1 MELSEECYESYVDCD
16 FLPTAAALYPDCV
29 KSIEKHYLVVEQRGA
44 YTRGL
49 TILQQTN
56 KSLQKTK
63 VEIVTEF
70 HKDALVKLRRKML
83 KTVL

>member
-1 MELSEECYESYVDCD
+1 MELSEKEYESYIDCD
-16 FLPTAAALYPDCV
+16 FLPTAAALYPACV
-29 KSIEKHYLVVEQRGA
+29 KSSEKHFLIVELSGR

-49 TILQQTN
+49 TILQKK
-56 KSLQKTK
+56 KSFQKTK

-70 HKDALVKLRRKML
+70 HKDVLVKLRRKIL